1 MQEFFLDLTTYLSKI
16 YNMKRKYRTYNYTMY
31 DECIYLE
38 NFGEKNPKQ
47 ENEKNYKSGYR
58 MAKLTKDYLARCM
71 S

>member
-1 MQEFFLDLTTYLSKI
+1 
-16 YNMKRKYRTYNYTMY
+16 MKRKYRTYNYTMY

-58 MAKLTKDYLARCM
+58 MSKLTKDYLARCM